1 MANLV
6 RHDDNRLTRRQQQVC
21 DLVCAGKSNK
31 EIARQLEI
39 SPRTVE
45 DHRLDV
51 MAKMDVPNSTALVHK
66 ILSAR
71 IAELEATYGAG

>member
-6 RHDDNRLTRRQQQVC
+6 KTSVLTRREREVC
-21 DLVCAGKSNK
+21 ELICAGKSNK

-45 DHRLDV
+45 DHRLGINR
-51 MAKMDVPNSTALVHK
+51 KMDVPNATALVHK

-71 IAELEATYGAG
+71 IAELEATYGAS

>member
-1 MANLV
+1 MTTAS
-6 RHDDNRLTRRQQQVC
+6 LTRRERQVC
-21 DLVCAGKSNK
+21 DLICQGKSNK

-45 DHRLDV
+45 DHRLGINRK
-51 MAKMDVPNSTALVHK
+51 MAVPNATALVHK

-71 IAELEATYGAG
+71 IAELEAANG